1 MGGGAAAGRG
11 AAADGA
17 PLTRGEIDVIFS
29 AVQGAQRAATFR
41 QGGGGK
47 AFGSGKSLS
56 VPGSSSTALSPSQFL
71 LALGLVAQKRFARA
85 ITNRRCQKAAALGR
99 R

>member
-1 MGGGAAAGRG
+1 M
-11 AAADGA
+11 
-17 PLTRGEIDVIFS
+17 IFS

-47 AFGSGKSLS
+47 AFGSGKSL
-56 VPGSSSTALSPSQFL
+56 PGSSSTALSPSQFL

-99 R
+99 LAARFLTPFARLEGIALR

>member
-1 MGGGAAAGRG
+1 M
-11 AAADGA
+11 
-17 PLTRGEIDVIFS
+17 IFS

-47 AFGSGKSLS
+47 AFGSGKSLC

-99 R
+99 LAARFLAPFAHLEGIALR